1 LLFFYALT
9 FAQGNDQYRIGT
21 SGMSTQN
28 NDIRD
33 YANNWKNNI
42 NRSVS
47 IDDLKKDVKGSPIM
61 MINFI
66 VLKLMEG

>member
-1 LLFFYALT
+1 MINTELVLP
-9 FAQGNDQYRIGT
+9 
-21 SGMSTQN
+21 GMSTQN

-47 IDDLKKDVKGSPIM
+47 IDDLKKDVKGSPYYDDKFYSVK
-61 MINFI
+61 INGGRCAPEAK
-66 VLKLMEG
+66 V